1 MNGIEFTYKTG
12 EKESYDPINIPDDF
26 LELPENITFTL
37 SNGESYIVE
46 KKIIESFRIYECCD
60 LCGHELYEDE
70 FKCHNWG
77 CRNNLDTDN
86 QEVLNS
92 RNCALF

>member
-12 EKESYDPINIPDDF
+12 EKESYDPINITYDF

-37 SNGESYIVE
+37 SNGDRYIVE
-46 KKIIESFRIYECCD
+46 KRIIESFRIYDCCD

-70 FKCHNWG
+70 IKCHNWG
-77 CRNNLDTDN
+77 CSNNLDVDN